1 MYGETK
7 ILSMSVMK
15 TGWDEVAHP
24 AMTIP
29 MRRNKLLA
37 PYPISLDSLAS
48 TILKS
53 AVKRFRIL
61 PKGTVSSH
69 LKGVRK
75 ITKLSL
81 SNILLDARIEP
92 VKM

>member
-1 MYGETK
+1 M
-7 ILSMSVMK
+7 
-15 TGWDEVAHP
+15 
-24 AMTIP
+24 
-29 MRRNKLLA
+29 
-37 PYPISLDSLAS
+37 SLDSLAS
-48 TILKS
+48 TMLKS